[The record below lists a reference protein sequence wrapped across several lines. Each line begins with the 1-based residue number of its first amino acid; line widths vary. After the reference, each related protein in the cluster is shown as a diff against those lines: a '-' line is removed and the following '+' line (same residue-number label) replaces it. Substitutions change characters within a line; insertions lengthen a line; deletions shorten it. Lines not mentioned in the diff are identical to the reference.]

1 MPAELDAVDRLLDDD
16 RFFAPYRR
24 HFDPGCGRP
33 SIPIETYL
41 RMMWLK
47 FRYRLGFETLCRKV
61 ADSLSWRRFCRI
73 GLGEPVPHPT
83 TLMKISTRCGPATV
97 EALNETLLAKA
108 AEAKVVKLDNVR
120 ADTTAVEANVAYP
133 TDSGLLARGVARMA
147 ALARR
152 LKGFGLAKRTTFR
165 DRGRSMRRGAH
176 DIGAWLRRRTE
187 SAKDEVYAIT
197 AEMANLARRPWW
209 RRGRWRATLAWP
221 CAAWVLRPRGR
232 PGRRWQSWNGSP
244 NWWSGWRSRP
254 GLGRRVVVAA
264 IPVAARG
271 SVGRPGRPSR
281 CPGAA
286 SRSAGAVSRRPGP
299 RRDGAG
305 EGLDQPGRGEALAGG
320 DGFAHIGL
328 RPAEQRGHV
337 GHGVERFARRAPP
350 GDRAGSQGGHPASR
364 AAGADEPRSSTLSP
378 ARRGHSP

>member
-197 AEMANLARRPWW
+197 AEMANLAEATVVEARAVAGNARLALRRMGSEASGAAGAAVAELERVAELVERVAVQTRTRPAGG
-209 RRGRWRATLAWP
+209 GR
-221 CAAWVLRPRGR
+221 CH
-232 PGRRWQSWNGSP
+232 PGRC
-244 NWWSGWRSRP
+244 P
-254 GLGRRVVVAA
+254 GLGR
-264 IPVAARG
+264 
-271 SVGRPGRPSR
+271 
-281 CPGAA
+281 A
-286 SRSAGAVSRRPGP
+286 SRSSVPVSRCRVPVRRRRFPPSRSPPGRCRRGP
-299 RRDGAG
+299 RSAG
-305 EGLDQPGRGEALAGG
+305 TRRG
-320 DGFAHIGL
+320 
-328 RPAEQRGHV
+328 
-337 GHGVERFARRAPP
+337 ARR
-350 GDRAGSQGGHPASR
+350 R
-364 AAGADEPRSSTLSP
+364 
-378 ARRGHSP
+378 